1 MSLKSKFSLPKTLLA
16 STLGFVFAS
25 STFAAIPTTLK
36 LDYAYYAPTSL
47 VVKDQKLLEKA
58 LPNTQIKWVFSQGS
72 IIRISQ
78 Q

>member
-25 STFAAIPTTLK
+25 PTFAAIPTTLK

-47 VVKDQKLLEKA
+47 VVKDQNFSKKHFQILKLNGFSVKA
-58 LPNTQIKWVFSQGS
+58 VTAH
-72 IIRISQ
+72 
-78 Q
+78 

>member
-58 LPNTQIKWVFSQGS
+58 LPNTKLNGFSAKAVTAH
-72 IIRISQ
+72 
-78 Q
+78 